1 MFDKT
6 MEIPIMKRIMEGFIH
21 SAAISSHY
29 DLHVEFDAIILTL
42 CKFTTL
48 YNLGEINVSDIQVS
62 VQFGQ
67 NVKARMALKSIFNFL
82 HEYGDCMRESWKHVV
97 ELIVQLYKLKL
108 LPKTFLEVED
118 FCENAGKLYLQY
130 EAQVMP
136 KTEASL
142 FSSLYSYLSSE
153 SQRLPSFEEQEIIK
167 TSKKCIRECQID
179 QIVSESKILHPDS
192 LNELIQYL
200 VGLIKP
206 PQSHKS
212 VGIPYEDNL
221 VIFHMEFLVKILIQ
235 NRDRVLPYWNKCSDQ
250 MHLLIMQ
257 SASCGYD
264 HLLKRSTIALFK
276 LAIYLMRNEELA
288 STILQSLKIFLRLK
302 PKVLLQISLHVAI
315 GMYELLKTSAQNIHT
330 ESDWSIVF
338 SILESVGAGAVP
350 LESQENQTGTKS
362 DGALSS
368 EDELEVP
375 DRGYISDSEL
385 TTRNNQAQQSPQI
398 SPQGDAWIIV
408 DKPDSSES
416 KSMPNNNT
424 IIYNCKLSEHSPIAL
439 VKCWE
444 SLAFVVRNVA
454 HITPYNFEICVR
466 CIRTFVEASLN
477 GSGRAKKLGKPTGS
491 RQKPMKSALKNQT
504 KNNMDE
510 DHSGAKESKAEKDQ
524 IGLPE
529 RYQTIAIQLLD
540 LMHTLHTRTAQIF
553 RWWAEEGSVPQ
564 CNALWSQ
571 GWCPLLQ
578 GIARISTDYRRQVRN
593 CIILLDF

>member
-1 MFDKT
+1 
-6 MEIPIMKRIMEGFIH
+6 MKRIMEGFIH

>member
-593 CIILLDF
+593 CLILLDF

>member
-1 MFDKT
+1 
-6 MEIPIMKRIMEGFIH
+6 MEIAIMKRIMEGFIH

-48 YNLGEINVSDIQVS
+48 YNLTEINDIQVS

-97 ELIVQLYKLKL
+97 DLIVQLYKLKL

-118 FCENAGKLYLQY
+118 FCENTGKLYLQY
-130 EAQVMP
+130 EAQAMP

-153 SQRLPSFEEQEIIK
+153 SQRVPNFEEQEIIK
-167 TSKKCIRECQID
+167 ASKKCIKECQID
-179 QIVSESKILHPDS
+179 QIVSESKIFHPDS
-192 LNELIQYL
+192 LNEVIQYL
-200 VGLIKP
+200 VSLIKT

-221 VIFHMEFLVKILIQ
+221 VIFYMEFLVKILIQ
-235 NRDRVLPYWNKCSDQ
+235 NRDRVLPYWGKCCDQ
-250 MHLLIMQ
+250 MHLLIIQ

-264 HLLKRSTIALFK
+264 NLLRRSTIALFK

-288 STILQSLKIFLRLK
+288 STILQSLKIFLRLR
-302 PKVLLQISLHVAI
+302 PKILLQISLQVAI
-315 GMYELLKTSAQNIHT
+315 GMYELLKTSAQNIHS

-338 SILESVGAGAVP
+338 SILESVGAGAIP
-350 LESQENQTGTKS
+350 ADSQEMQTGTKS

-368 EDELEVP
+368 EDEVEVP
-375 DRGYISDSEL
+375 DRGYISDSEI
-385 TTRNNQAQQSPQI
+385 TSRTNQVQSPQI

-408 DKPDSSES
+408 DKPADSSET
-416 KSMPNNNT
+416 KSLPNNNT
-424 IIYNCKLSEHSPIAL
+424 IIYACKLTEHSPVAL

-444 SLAFVVRNVA
+444 SLAFIVRNVA
-454 HITPYNFEICVR
+454 HITPYNFEICVK

-477 GSGRAKKLGKPTGS
+477 GSGRNQKHIKSGKQSGL
-491 RQKPMKSALKNQT
+491 RQKPMKSALKNPT
-504 KNNMDE
+504 KSSME
-510 DHSGAKESKAEKDQ
+510 DDKGDAKELKVENDQ
-524 IGLPE
+524 MGLPE

-578 GIARISTDYRRQVRN
+578 GIARISTDYRRQVRKFE
-593 CIILLDF
+593 IIV

>member
-1 MFDKT
+1 
-6 MEIPIMKRIMEGFIH
+6 MEIAIIKRIMEGFIH

-29 DLHVEFDAIILTL
+29 DLHIEFDAIILTL

-48 YNLGEINVSDIQVS
+48 YNLVEFNDIQIS

-97 ELIVQLYKLKL
+97 DLIITLYKLKL
-108 LPKTFLEVED
+108 LPKTFLEIED
-118 FCENAGKLYLQY
+118 FCENTGRLYLQY
-130 EAQVMP
+130 EAQIVP

-153 SQRLPSFEEQEIIK
+153 SQRVPNFEEQEIIK
-167 TSKKCIRECQID
+167 ISKKCIRECQID
-179 QIVSESKILHPDS
+179 QIVLESKILHPDS

-200 VGLIKP
+200 VSLIKP

-221 VIFHMEFLVKILIQ
+221 IIFYMEFLIKVLIQ
-235 NRDRVLPYWNKCSDQ
+235 NRDRVLPNWAKCSDQ
-250 MHLLIMQ
+250 MHLLVQQ

-264 HLLKRSTIALFK
+264 HMLKRSTIGLFK

-302 PKVLLQISLHVAI
+302 PKILLQISMQVAV
-315 GMYELLKTSAQNIHT
+315 GMYELLKTSAQNIHS

-338 SILESVGAGAVP
+338 SILECVGAGAIAAD
-350 LESQENQTGTKS
+350 SQELQAGTKS

-368 EDELEVP
+368 EDELDVP
-375 DRGYISDSEL
+375 ERGYISDSEI
-385 TTRNNQAQQSPQI
+385 TSRNNQVQSPQI

-408 DKPDSSES
+408 DKPADLHES
-416 KSMPNNNT
+416 KSLPNNNT
-424 IIYNCKLSEHSPIAL
+424 IIYTCKLTEHSPIAL
-439 VKCWE
+439 IKCWE

-477 GSGRAKKLGKPTGS
+477 GTGRANKHLKGKQSGK
-491 RQKPMKSALKNQT
+491 KPMKSALKQT
-504 KNNMDE
+504 AKNNVE
-510 DHSGAKESKAEKDQ
+510 DDKGDSKETKADGVDQ
-524 IGLPE
+524 MGLPE

-578 GIARISTDYRRQVRN
+578 GIARISTDYRRQVKQH
-593 CIILLDF
+593 FKQ